1 MLSKA
6 FRPWHQLPD
15 QPLRPWPSAFLAGFE
30 VGAKQVSFVRVVW
43 TIPLGA
49 SCAQRPAS
57 AFGAL
62 ELGAINVLTF
72 SLWCEIAQLLLNK
85 CHDASAFPFG
95 EGGTD
100 CEAGGDG

>member
-1 MLSKA
+1 M
-6 FRPWHQLPD
+6 
-15 QPLRPWPSAFLAGFE
+15 
-30 VGAKQVSFVRVVW
+30 RVVW

-49 SCAQRPAS
+49 PSAQRSVS

-72 SLWCEIAQLLLNK
+72 SLGCKIAQLLLNK
-85 CHDASAFPFG
+85 CHDASAFPYG